1 MHMTMQAPQSR
12 AVEDNLVEWSIPRFT
27 SRTRLEFGCGEKPGK
42 MQRMDGE
49 FFGLKLRE
57 FDYSKDK

>member
-1 MHMTMQAPQSR
+1 MEHSA
-12 AVEDNLVEWSIPRFT
+12 IT